1 MVSEAIKSRR
11 MPSGAVVILLGCHYE
26 AVTLYIAVMMSMLKD
41 ALLQLISVAYK
52 CSRLI
57 YTPTVPT
64 VPYGFL
70 YDRPYQIPLCLML
83 TLTITLS

>member
-52 CSRLI
+52 CSDLYIRRQC
-57 YTPTVPT
+57 PR
-64 VPYGFL
+64 FL
-70 YDRPYQIPLCLML
+70 MAFCMTAL
-83 TLTITLS
+83 TKYHSA